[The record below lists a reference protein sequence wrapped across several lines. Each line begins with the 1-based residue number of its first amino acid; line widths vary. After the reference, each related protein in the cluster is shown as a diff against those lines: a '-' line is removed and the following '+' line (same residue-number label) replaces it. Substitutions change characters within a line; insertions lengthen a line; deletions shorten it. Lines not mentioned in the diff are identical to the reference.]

1 MSYFENRWKIK
12 GTVLSPV
19 HIGCDEQ
26 LDPFSIAYEEGKLIE
41 FDLGKAV
48 ASAHENTRTTLRTRL
63 DGTLSK
69 AEQVDEIRK
78 LILAEIPW
86 REFVRKE
93 YLLSYEVENS
103 FGQNG
108 KWFISK
114 TRQAAIQLTAHN
126 TLTGERIIPGS
137 SLKGALR
144 SAVLSA
150 RAKPELTVRMS
161 GNQRDDDREYER
173 FQKQALGYSSIET
186 DPFGEWKVSD
196 CRVAAKFL
204 SVIDTPELHRRGINK
219 ESMAFT
225 DLTEVLDSAEA
236 GPHFEGTLSVARRLD
251 KLRTPVTLH
260 ELLQSIRKN
269 TRRAFVEAYEKAPL
283 PMSFPESAKED
294 LEGIREWMDTTES
307 QDLSCVVRLGRFGG
321 FLNMTVEHQR
331 YLRAF
336 KYRGEVKR
344 EALSGTRAN
353 PTLRALT
360 RDGLPFGFV
369 KLEFEELPK

>member
-1 MSYFENRWKIK
+1 MSYFEGRWKIN

-26 LDPFSIAYEEGKLIE
+26 LDPFSIAYDKGKLIE

-48 ASAHENTRTTLRTRL
+48 ASAHENTRMTLRTRL
-63 DGTLSK
+63 DGTLST

-78 LILAEIPW
+78 LILAETPW

-93 YLLSYEVENS
+93 FLLSADVEES

-126 TLTGERIIPGS
+126 TLTGNRIIPGS

-144 SAVLSA
+144 TAVLST
-150 RAKPELTVRMS
+150 RAKPEHVVQMS
-161 GNQRDDDREYER
+161 GNQRQDDREYER
-173 FQKQALGYSSIET
+173 FQKQALGYASIET

-196 CRVAAKFL
+196 CSVAAKFL
-204 SVIDTPELHRRGINK
+204 SVIDTPELHRRGVNK

-225 DLTEVLDSAEA
+225 DLVEVLDSADA
-236 GPHFEGTLSVARRLD
+236 GPHFEGTLSVARRSIIMPL
-251 KLRTPVTLH
+251 PVTLP
-260 ELLQSIRKN
+260 EILDSVKRN
-269 TRRAFVEAYEKAPL
+269 TRRAFEDAYEKSPL
-283 PMSFPESAKED
+283 PMSFPETAKED
-294 LEGIREWMDTTES
+294 LEGIREWMDATAS
-307 QDLSCVVRLGRFGG
+307 QELSCVVRLGRFGG

-336 KYRGEVKR
+336 KYRDEVKR
-344 EALSGTRAN
+344 EALSGARAN